1 MGSFIGEVT
10 SCFGPLF
17 AEPIRALWESVSASA
32 YPVPCPPCL
41 PGDAN
46 RFTGG
51 PPVIGSFLG
60 HRSRDGVDHLGTSA
74 DLNPGDVLELRWTVI
89 NATAVQISAL
99 PVNGQPRTAWAARL
113 RRTRRIQQT
122 T

>member
-1 MGSFIGEVT
+1 
-10 SCFGPLF
+10 
-17 AEPIRALWESVSASA
+17 
-32 YPVPCPPCL
+32 
-41 PGDAN
+41 
-46 RFTGG
+46 
-51 PPVIGSFLG
+51 
-60 HRSRDGVDHLGTSA
+60 VDHLGTSA